1 MSTATEMIRLAN
13 NAERYADVR
22 TAIANAIKNKGVTV
36 SSSAGFE
43 DFAGL
48 IGGIETGGGS
58 TPAPSAS
65 DPFVWYKDFKL
76 TSAVS
81 SAYVLMTQAEL
92 VAAGIISDTSK
103 LIQDCWDDYRVELR
117 AMPGVTHT
125 TNMTVRTE
133 AVSGFPYSSSATY
146 YRQCIYHGNST
157 TSVSTTNVNT
167 TMTSN
172 TARYLYNATGV
183 GLRYYGSSSYKL
195 GVGTYRLTFTGIG
208 KK

>member
-65 DPFVWYKDFKL
+65 DPFVWYKDFKF
-76 TSAVS
+76 TTAVS
-81 SAYVLMTQAEL
+81 AAYVLMTQAEL
-92 VAAGIISDTSK
+92 VEAGIIPNTST
-103 LIQDCWDDYRVELR
+103 LIQNAWDDFRVELR
-117 AMPGVTHT
+117 ALNDVTHT
-125 TNMTVRTE
+125 TNMAVRTE
-133 AVSGFPYSSSATY
+133 AFSGFPYSSSATY

-157 TSVSTTNVNT
+157 TSVSTTNVNSAMT
-167 TMTSN
+167 TN
-172 TARYLYNATGV
+172 TARYLYNATSV
-183 GLRYYGSSSYKL
+183 GLRYYASSSYKL
-195 GVGTYRLTFTGIG
+195 GVGTYRLTFIGIG